1 MNPCGPRTCDRRHH
15 DGSKPGACGSRA
27 FAGIRTRARELLGTH
42 PPARRR
48 DASGVDTTR
57 RDVPRSRIRE
67 VPRTFPQLAPETPGL
82 RGRRQSRHSEAARGC
97 RRSRRIQPGQG
108 VLIMKVVVNPR
119 EVRRF
124 ASFLEERAREL
135 KQLDST
141 ISRELLD
148 LQSTWKDARYEQFEK
163 RYEEASLQLQRFLDH
178 AERYVAYLREK
189 IIPIER
195 YLERRF

>member
-1 MNPCGPRTCDRRHH
+1 
-15 DGSKPGACGSRA
+15 
-27 FAGIRTRARELLGTH
+27 
-42 PPARRR
+42 
-48 DASGVDTTR
+48 
-57 RDVPRSRIRE
+57 
-67 VPRTFPQLAPETPGL
+67 
-82 RGRRQSRHSEAARGC
+82 
-97 RRSRRIQPGQG
+97 
-108 VLIMKVVVNPR
+108 MKVVVNPR